1 MLPSSFGVQVRLP
14 DGSRHSRRFARSNK
28 LSSLFDFVDVELDAA
43 AKEAAAAGGSGSEP
57 APGSGEAA
65 GSGGSAALKPGSYN
79 LVAQFPRRVFSEDE
93 NGDKSFEEAGLAS
106 GGGAAFFI
114 EQR

>member
-1 MLPSSFGVQVRLP
+1 MQVRLP

-43 AKEAAAAGGSGSEP
+43 AKEAAAAAAGGSGPEP
-57 APGSGEAA
+57 GA
-65 GSGGSAALKPGSYN
+65 GSGSGDAAGGGGAAALKPGSYN
-79 LVAQFPRRVFSEDE
+79 LVAQFPRRVFSEEE